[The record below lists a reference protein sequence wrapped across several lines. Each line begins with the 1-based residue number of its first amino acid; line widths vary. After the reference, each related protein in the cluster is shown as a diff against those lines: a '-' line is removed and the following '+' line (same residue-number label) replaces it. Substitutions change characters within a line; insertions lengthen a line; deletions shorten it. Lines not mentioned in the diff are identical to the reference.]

1 MQAYKVTS
9 TGVVL
14 SSKCYVKGVTIV
26 ATSATSSIVLNDST
40 DGTGTDKGGAKSV
53 ANESKDSN
61 LHGAEFATGLYA
73 TISGSGAVGY
83 IYIE

>member
-1 MQAYKVTS
+1 M
-9 TGVVL
+9 
-14 SSKCYVKGVTIV
+14 
-26 ATSATSSIVLNDST
+26 LNDST

-83 IYIE
+83 IYVE